1 MPAAVVEAVPSPLD
15 GGATH
20 HYTLLA
26 KDVGARVNRLAA
38 EAEFHQPYEPATR
51 DLLQSLAS
59 EQSAGDVYRE
69 GDATAKDAVALRSHL
84 LTKVWW
90 FADLLQ
96 VLTPSKPPVQTA
108 YLTGAGF
115 FDLRQELSGERA
127 VPPCRTHTA
136 SVGRVRAW

>member
-1 MPAAVVEAVPSPLD
+1 MGGDCQRPLVEAVPSPLD

-38 EAEFHQPYEPATR
+38 EA